1 MNTEH
6 TEHTEHALPEGDEH
20 PPAGVR
26 AMGVVRWLLIACL
39 GGLAAFSVARE
50 YGAFHGQVAHALYQC
65 PMHPEIIADHPSNCP
80 ICGMALVRVETP
92 VKAAEGIVLDDAAR
106 SRIGLKLSSV
116 ALRTLSPSLTALG
129 SVEVDE
135 ARVSRVHARSAG
147 FVERLDVAETYARV
161 AAGAPLLG
169 LYSPDVVLAQEEWLA
184 LTHSGERPSLTARA
198 REKLLRLGVAQVDLD
213 GIAQRDSVERL
224 VPVRAPTAGLVT
236 RKEVVR
242 GSSVE
247 AGALLF
253 ELTDLSQVWVVAEIS
268 ASDAQSLRPGMQA
281 EVLLGGETSPR
292 RATLDRIYPEM
303 ESARRSVRIR
313 LRLPNPE
320 LHARPGQSA
329 RVIVRPEAV
338 AHPAVPESAVLR
350 LGNGSYVFVSGPDH
364 ALERR
369 RVDTGAVA
377 DGFVAVVQGLR
388 EGERV
393 VSAASFLVDSETRLS
408 RLGEEATGAAQDDA
422 GAAQADGGAAP

>member
-1 MNTEH
+1 MNTN
-6 TEHTEHALPEGDEH
+6 HTEHALPEGDEH

-39 GGLAAFSVARE
+39 GGLAAMSVARQ
-50 YGAFHGQVAHALYQC
+50 YGAFHGEVAHVLYQC
-65 PMHPEIIADHPSNCP
+65 PMHPEIIADHPSTCP
-80 ICGMALVRVETP
+80 ICGMALVAVETP
-92 VKAAEGIVLDDAAR
+92 VKAAQGIVLDDAAR
-106 SRIGLKLSSV
+106 ARIGLKLARVS
-116 ALRTLSPSLTALG
+116 LRTLAPALTAIG

-135 ARVSRVHARSAG
+135 SRVSRVHARSAG

-161 AAGAPLLG
+161 TAGAPLLG
-169 LYSPDVVLAQEEWLA
+169 LYSPDIVLAQEEWLA
-184 LTHSGERPSLTARA
+184 LARSGDRPSLTGRA

-213 GIAQRDSVERL
+213 GIAQRESVERL
-224 VPVRAPTAGLVT
+224 VPVRAPSAGLVT

-268 ASDAQSLRPGMQA
+268 ASDAQPLRPGMTA
-281 EVLLGGETSPR
+281 EVLLGGETAPR
-292 RATLDRIYPEM
+292 QASLDRIYPEM
-303 ESARRSVRIR
+303 DSARRSVRIR

-329 RVIVRPEAV
+329 RVIVRPRAE

-350 LGNGSYVFVSGPDH
+350 LGDGSYVFVSGPDR
-364 ALERR
+364 ALEKR

-377 DGFVAVVQGLR
+377 EGFVAVLQGLR
-388 EGERV
+388 DGEQV

-408 RLGEEATGAAQDDA
+408 RLSDSAEAAAQHDA
-422 GAAQADGGAAP
+422 GPVQTDAGEAP